1 MWYCVITGKGQ
12 RTRELT
18 TTCNGRHRRAGD
30 GLRPEETPK
39 KSHKKEELYDENPEQ
54 EDSDRLS
61 GPDDAVVM
69 AVPAFARAEGQYS
82 ASSRYYRFHVGD
94 YATFLNL
101 TGNVGATLNMRRLS
115 LYRTNAPGADQNF
128 RRVYVRNGITSGY
141 YYGVNRSEY
150 TGSGG
155 SAYWYMINKDN
166 SAYLNGYN
174 AFLWPVDAQHYEINE
189 DSLFTPHADGEP
201 LKLQNQNLYLTCQ
214 SAASNTPVYF
224 ATTPVMNWYEVLV

>member
-1 MWYCVITGKGQ
+1 MKTLSKKI
-12 RTRELT
+12 LT
-18 TTCNGRHRRAGD
+18 VCLA
-30 GLRPEETPK
+30 LMM
-39 KSHKKEELYDENPEQ
+39 
-54 EDSDRLS
+54 
-61 GPDDAVVM
+61 AVVM

-201 LKLQNQNLYLTCQ
+201 LKLQSQNLYLTCQ

-224 ATTPVMNWYEVLV
+224 ATTPVVDWHEVLV